1 MMIFRTS
8 RLVGYVSIP
17 WRVSLDSNTFSEI
30 PHDDDIG
37 AEAPM
42 VDVARDQRW
51 GRVAEGG
58 YVTVQV
64 PMFLLVVGLRS
75 YIYGIY
81 FRKYIYIYI
90 RGLYII
96 YKGIAHKHPLGY
108 QIKLEFNACM
118 VATWDALEHLSLELF
133 QRSVLPFFQG

>member
-8 RLVGYVSIP
+8 PGGGICIHPLEGKSRLKYVF
-17 WRVSLDSNTFSEI
+17 RNTV
-30 PHDDDIG
+30 PDDDIG

-75 YIYGIY
+75 YIYGIDY
-81 FRKYIYIYI
+81 RKKNIY
-90 RGLYII
+90 
-96 YKGIAHKHPLGY
+96 
-108 QIKLEFNACM
+108 
-118 VATWDALEHLSLELF
+118 T
-133 QRSVLPFFQG
+133 